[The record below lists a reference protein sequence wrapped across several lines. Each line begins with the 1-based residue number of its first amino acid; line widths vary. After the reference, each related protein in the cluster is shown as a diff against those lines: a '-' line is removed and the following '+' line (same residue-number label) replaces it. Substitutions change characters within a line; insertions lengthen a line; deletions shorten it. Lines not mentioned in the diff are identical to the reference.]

1 MKGLISSL
9 CFASLVFT
17 GLLCSTSQSLQA
29 QNTVYRLPSR
39 APKFNMI
46 TRDIGPK
53 PGSPSPKENATA
65 TYRRTYIKP
74 AHMRM
79 FVRAKCSDKLTSKAV
94 IERAKSSTMSGSSA
108 VQIDWS
114 ADIGNKDVQF
124 WMVTVEEKIEVN
136 VDLITKDGKYS
147 VAGKKENKDERWTAT
162 RVQVKEAG
170 GRCAQQ
176 EKLDEK
182 KVRVAVLNE
191 LNARTLAHFR
201 GQNSN
206 Q

>member
-1 MKGLISSL
+1 MKGLFSFLS
-9 CFASLVFT
+9 FAHFVFI
-17 GLLCSTSQSLQA
+17 GLLCSTSLPLFA

-39 APKFNMI
+39 APKFSMI
-46 TRDIGPK
+46 TRDVGPK

-79 FVRAKCSDKLTSKAV
+79 FVRAKCTDKLTPQQV

-114 ADIGNKDVQF
+114 SDIGNKDVQF
-124 WMVTVEEKIEVN
+124 WMVTVEEKLEVN
-136 VDLITKDGKYS
+136 VDLVTKDGKYS
-147 VAGKKENKDERWTAT
+147 IARKKENKDERWSAS
-162 RVQVKEAG
+162 RVKVKTAG
-170 GRCAQQ
+170 GRCARQD
-176 EKLDEK
+176 KLDEK

-201 GQNSN
+201 GQNSGR
-206 Q
+206 